1 MHIGLKKDN
10 ILLSKT
16 LNVTNIK
23 FSYFLTSIRLDFK
36 FKQKYPKAIVQ
47 QSINVD
53 TTK

>member
-23 FSYFLTSIRLDFK
+23 FSYFLTSIRLDLISSK
-36 FKQKYPKAIVQ
+36 NIQKQLYSKA
-47 QSINVD
+47 
-53 TTK
+53 